1 MRKFVYLGSMFKRN
15 EVHEDD
21 IERRVKAG
29 NKVYDALH
37 FFVAN
42 KNVSK
47 RESLA
52 GRNGVLVSTLIFGSE
67 FWEWQ
72 AGGMKIE

>member
-47 RESLA
+47 
-52 GRNGVLVSTLIFGSE
+52 GNV
-67 FWEWQ
+67 
-72 AGGMKIE
+72 